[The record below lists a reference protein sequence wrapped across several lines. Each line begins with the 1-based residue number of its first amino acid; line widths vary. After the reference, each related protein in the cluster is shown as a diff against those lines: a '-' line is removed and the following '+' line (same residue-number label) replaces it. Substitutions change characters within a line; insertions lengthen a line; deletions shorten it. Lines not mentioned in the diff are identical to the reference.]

1 MQTAKKQKMNR
12 DELSLYEHEEVRSW
26 CTENEEGA
34 DLNLIVVN
42 NEKKSIRIPIKSK
55 IIEYSSGFVKDRPD
69 KECSDLYVIGFEA
82 IDVIRVLKY
91 LMPLSEYSTS
101 NMGSHVLKQVIK
113 TAKYLDVRLL
123 LDKILRKEV
132 YRFFETLE
140 KIDFLTIWRELKRAD
155 KSYVLNEASSFN
167 ERAQDGVLHFTP
179 SDKWNAMFNWENYEL
194 LFDVFESTSD
204 DFTCLFSKGK
214 SWNLIGLLIFFPT
227 VVKVLDKKVAES
239 ARMLK
244 CLRFSYDL
252 CKKIV
257 QEPGSILTKKVYTVM
272 DLKIREVHLNR
283 HAFNDFQLSRRDDRI
298 GKVNTGFRNE
308 ENDLIG
314 FISRD
319 TGVCMFS
326 YVDMM
331 AKDNLSLIPSFFLQ
345 AGMFLSNQNST
356 HVPPTTASDTAV
368 VQRSVDPYNLM

>member
-1 MQTAKKQKMNR
+1 MAQVPST
-12 DELSLYEHEEVRSW
+12 S
-26 CTENEEGA
+26 GA
-34 DLNLIVVN
+34 TLLGTYQRR
-42 NEKKSIRIPIKSK
+42 ER
-55 IIEYSSGFVKDRPD
+55 
-69 KECSDLYVIGFEA
+69 IGFEA

-132 YRFFETLE
+132 YLFFETLE
-140 KIDFLTIWRELKRAD
+140 KIDFLTIWRELKRRD

-167 ERAQDGVLHFTP
+167 ERAQDDNNSVCMISGTDFITQDARE
-179 SDKWNAMFNWENYEL
+179 SNRAFKDKWNAMFNWENYEL
-194 LFDVFESTSD
+194 LFDVFESTND

-227 VVKVLDKKVAES
+227 AVKVLDKKVAES

-331 AKDNLSLIPSFFLQ
+331 AKDNLSLIPDFFLQ